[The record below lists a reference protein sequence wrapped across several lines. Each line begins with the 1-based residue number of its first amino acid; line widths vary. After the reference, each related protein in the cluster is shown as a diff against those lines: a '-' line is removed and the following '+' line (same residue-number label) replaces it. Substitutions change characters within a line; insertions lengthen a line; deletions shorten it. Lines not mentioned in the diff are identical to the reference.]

1 MTTSPATSRVNSRVN
16 KLRWSLYNCYD
27 VELCNLQYL
36 LGIETIFT
44 KTLSEFGWVFAN
56 PFRFKLSGFS
66 KLQQNLKN
74 YKHFLFSA
82 VSVYVAL

>member
-1 MTTSPATSRVNSRVN
+1 MITKMFDIEIKTVAAKVTRA
-16 KLRWSLYNCYD
+16 LEMFRWA
-27 VELCNLQYL
+27 
-36 LGIETIFT
+36 
-44 KTLSEFGWVFAN
+44 FAN
-56 PFRFKLSGFS
+56 LFRFKLSGFS